1 MDTLGRDLH
10 CHAAAVA
17 VAASCKVSSEVLVP
31 CVARLVLA
39 SVVVDPS
46 VEDP

>member
-1 MDTLGRDLH
+1 MDTLVRDLH
-10 CHAAAVA
+10 CHAEAVA

-39 SVVVDPS
+39 SVVDPS
-46 VEDP
+46 SVVDL